1 MWKLE
6 IGLYIKI
13 VKHLYSMTLEALE
26 ASFIHK
32 NQSLALKVALE
43 LFCMV
48 GALTLSVLYAIPVC
62 TFLVKYM
69 NAQQKEKEWI
79 DGVT

>member
-1 MWKLE
+1 MCIE
-6 IGLYIKI
+6 IGLHIKV

-26 ASFIHK
+26 ALFIHK

-48 GALTLSVLYAIPVC
+48 GALTLSIFYAIPVSA
-62 TFLVKYM
+62 FLVKYM
-69 NAQQKEKEWI
+69 NALQKEKEWI
-79 DGVT
+79 DGMEI